1 MEPIDGLIN
10 AFLLDGKGGGQK
22 LNWDDIRAL
31 DPEQGRAWVRL
42 DFTDPNAPQW
52 LHDESGRDPIIAEAL
67 VAEETR
73 PRCENIQGGLLL
85 CLRGVNSNPGADRV
99 RGEFLLK
106 QQLDVGKDRHNTF
119 ARCNCLAEQVG

>member
-1 MEPIDGLIN
+1 MEAIDGLMN

-31 DPEQGRAWVRL
+31 NPEQGPAWVRL
-42 DFTDPNAPQW
+42 DFTNPNALQW
-52 LHDESGRDPIIAEAL
+52 LHDESGLDPIIAEA
-67 VAEETR
+67 
-73 PRCENIQGGLLL
+73 
-85 CLRGVNSNPGADRV
+85 V

-106 QQLDVGKDRHNTF
+106 QQLDVGIGRHNTF